1 MSIEIIDFFPGRC
14 YNVTK
19 GGIAVVMPF
28 MPEAAI
34 RAGYIDFYA
43 DDDLQILR
51 DVKLYNKYIGECRI
65 IKKEASRAK
74 NAFLIA
80 NPILL
85 FAIIIL
91 NFNYA
96 FSRGALALC
105 ALGLFIAAFV
115 FFGCLKTN
123 LIFAAAITPVLLVLD
138 ITFLSLVILNA
149 LFAYLYERYDR
160 EIRDHP
166 TYPVFFE
173 VDVHYVKHDRPKN
186 DPLRRLG

>member
-1 MSIEIIDFFPGRC
+1 
-14 YNVTK
+14 
-19 GGIAVVMPF
+19 MPF

-34 RAGYIDFYA
+34 HAGYIDFYA

-65 IKKEASRAK
+65 IKKEASRVK
-74 NAFLIA
+74 HAFWLA

-85 FAIIIL
+85 FVITLL

-96 FSRGALALC
+96 FSRGALAWC
-105 ALGLFIAAFV
+105 ALGLFVAAFV
-115 FFGCLKTN
+115 FFGCLNTN
-123 LIFAAAITPVLLVLD
+123 FIFAAAITPVLLVLD

-149 LFAYLYERYDR
+149 LFAFLYERHDR

-173 VDVHYVKHDRPKN
+173 VDVHYIKHNRPKN
-186 DPLRRLG
+186 DPRTRLG